1 MKVVNL
7 ICVAMVGTVL
17 FLLSGCRSS
26 KHVAGTVPDVVV
38 GEAAWNEKVTADMI
52 KSGVITAKMGLELS
66 IDGKSISVSGNC
78 NFKKDE
84 VIQLS
89 LVLLRV
95 APQVRAI
102 EQENMISGEYSKVS
116 NVEYALEGYGTLKVN
131 VFADD
136 GKFATITLFPIN
148 GGSVAMDVVAKEPV
162 STSDMTQLLCR
173 TWYPET
179 CEMKEWENDRLV
191 WHGMLDFAKKEV
203 IKYVTLDGEH
213 FEGDEWLQKV
223 IFSKSGTYTC
233 YYEDDFDMA
242 SWYWVDE
249 TTGQF
254 GYYWGE
260 GDSETGDLPSGG
272 VDMPTVDTPTLEES
286 VEKKNIYD
294 ERDVVYVSFYGNK
307 MKVTEES
314 YYYAYLGIAYKSTSI
329 TTLRA
334 AE

>member
-1 MKVVNL
+1 MKKYDFL
-7 ICVAMVGTVL
+7 WMGILLMVMCFGM
-17 FLLSGCRSS
+17 
-26 KHVAGTVPDVVV
+26 
-38 GEAAWNEKVTADMI
+38 TACTEEGGNDDELDITLTTPAFATISALYEVEMGNTDI
-52 KSGVITAKMGLELS
+52 KSVELTES
-66 IDGKSISVSGNC
+66 GQYIIIKDGPKVYEVSRKG
-78 NFKKDE
+78 
-84 VIQLS
+84 
-89 LVLLRV
+89 LLRV